1 MKQEAEWFINSFA
14 DLLEALQRYT
24 VAVVGSGAWACAAAR
39 IVAQNTLEFD
49 PADEF
54 TDQVKMWVYDEDV
67 EVRHVNRLQLPS
79 PLTPPGCCMA
89 SVFLPH
95 CEFPRI

>member
-1 MKQEAEWFINSFA
+1 MKQEAEWFVDSFA

-54 TDQVKMWVYDEDV
+54 TDQVKMWVYDEEV
-67 EVRHVNRLQLPS
+67 EVRGLRQLQLPG
-79 PLTPPGCCMA
+79 PLTQHG
-89 SVFLPH
+89 
-95 CEFPRI
+95 

>member
-1 MKQEAEWFINSFA
+1 MQEREAVKQEAEWFVKSFSE
-14 DLLEALQRYT
+14 LIGALQRYT

-54 TDQVKMWVYDEDV
+54 TDEVKMWVYDEDV
-67 EVRHVNRLQLPS
+67 QVMRFTLRWL
-79 PLTPPGCCMA
+79 
-89 SVFLPH
+89 
-95 CEFPRI
+95 